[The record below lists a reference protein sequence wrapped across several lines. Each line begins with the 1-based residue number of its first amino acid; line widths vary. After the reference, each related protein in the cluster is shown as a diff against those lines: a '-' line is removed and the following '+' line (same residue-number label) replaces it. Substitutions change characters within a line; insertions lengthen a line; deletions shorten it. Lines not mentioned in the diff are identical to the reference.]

1 MDLSEMPKAYKNN
14 GVCNIIPH
22 TPNGSSLKGGIS
34 SIRQLH
40 SSVHSREHRG
50 KRVRCEHL
58 PASGDLQPSLEY
70 YKALPH
76 YYSPLHYK
84 FPLCCMDV
92 SAFLCMCVC
101 VWVKILFFFSPW

>member
-14 GVCNIIPH
+14 GVCNIIPG
-22 TPNGSSLKGGIS
+22 TPNGSSLKGEIS

-40 SSVHSREHRG
+40 SSMHSRERRG

-58 PASGDLQPSLEY
+58 PTSGDLQPSLEY

-84 FPLCCMDV
+84 PPLCCMEMD
-92 SAFLCMCVC
+92 AFLRACVC
-101 VWVKILFFFSPW
+101 VC